1 MRLKP
6 KSNAYVS
13 PDLAAEKGGHL
24 GRMKLTKLVM
34 ERLRAFFGKA
44 WTPEAQ
50 ISAMLL
56 FAVACA
62 FAYTVGQD
70 PTHFNDLQKALLAL
84 LSSGLAFF
92 WGRMGK

>member
-6 KSNAYVS
+6 KSIANVS
-13 PDLAAEKGGHL
+13 PDLAAEEDEHL
-24 GRMKLTKLVM
+24 GRVKVLKLVR
-34 ERLRAFFGKA
+34 EKLEAFFGKA

-50 ISAMLL
+50 IGAILL

-70 PTHFNDLQKALLAL
+70 PKHFNDLQKALLAL